1 MKKKL
6 FTKADLQH
14 IQSELEFAEQ
24 IRLSNYRKS
33 KSLREANKA
42 RLSEREKKT
51 KIIAIDPGENG
62 GIAIYS
68 TELSSVTDVIKMP
81 STPQDVLLYLTV
93 NKENTICY
101 LEKVGGMPGQGG
113 SAMFNFGKGYGHL
126 EMALLALQIPTVTIT
141 PQSWQKALQ
150 LGTRGKDMSKT
161 EWKNKLKAKAQQL
174 FPYIKKI
181 TLATSDALLICEY
194 ARIKEKL

>member
-1 MKKKL
+1 MK
-6 FTKADLQH
+6 A
-14 IQSELEFAEQ
+14 
-24 IRLSNYRKS
+24 KS
-33 KSLREANKA
+33 
-42 RLSEREKKT
+42 
-51 KIIAIDPGENG
+51 KIIAIDPGTNG
-62 GIAIYS
+62 GIAVYS
-68 TELSSVTDVIKMP
+68 NESSNVIEVIKMP
-81 STPQDVLLYLTV
+81 STPQDVLSFLLKH
-93 NKENTICY
+93 KEDSICY

>member
-1 MKKKL
+1 M
-6 FTKADLQH
+6 
-14 IQSELEFAEQ
+14 
-24 IRLSNYRKS
+24 
-33 KSLREANKA
+33 
-42 RLSEREKKT
+42 EKKT

-81 STPQDVLLYLTV
+81 STPQDVLSYLTV
-93 NKENTICY
+93 NKEKAICY
-101 LEKVGGMPGQGG
+101 LEKVGGMPGQSG

-150 LGTRGKDMSKT
+150 LGTRGKEMSKT

-181 TLATSDALLICEY
+181 TLAISDALLICEY